1 MRSSTSLY
9 LSYCICFIV
18 FVPMSSRRLLT
29 TLSQQNK
36 ISALNVFKKSCYNKI
51 DFKINEN
58 ASVKSAVQRFSAFN
72 IGCLAVI
79 DDKDKVV
86 GVLSER
92 DYINKIAA
100 LEKDHTNAKIKEICT
115 YGPNIIIAKK
125 NDTLEQCMNK
135 MLFKDIRH
143 LLVIDENNEE
153 FVGMISIKDL
163 IKEIMKDKDDMITR
177 LTDFKIG
184 KGGFFGSE

>member
-1 MRSSTSLY
+1 MSNRRFLSTIISKN
-9 LSYCICFIV
+9 
-18 FVPMSSRRLLT
+18 
-29 TLSQQNK
+29 Q
-36 ISALNVFKKSCYNKI
+36 ISAMNVFKNSCYHKI
-51 DFKINEN
+51 DFKIDEN
-58 ASVKSAVQRFSAFN
+58 AYVNNAVQRFSAFN
-72 IGCLAVI
+72 IGCLAVT
-79 DDKDKVV
+79 DTNNRVV

-100 LEKDHTNAKIKEICT
+100 LGKDSSNTKIKDICT

-143 LLVIDENNEE
+143 LLIVDEKNEE
-153 FVGMISIKDL
+153 FIGMISIKDV
-163 IKEIMKDKDDMITR
+163 IKEIMKDKDDIITR

>member
-1 MRSSTSLY
+1 M
-9 LSYCICFIV
+9 
-18 FVPMSSRRLLT
+18 MSRRLLT
-29 TLSQQNK
+29 TLSKKNQV
-36 ISALNVFKKSCYNKI
+36 SALNVFKNSCYHKI

-58 ASVKSAVQRFSAFN
+58 ASVNSAVQRFSAFN
-72 IGCLAVI
+72 IGCLAVT

-100 LEKDHTNAKIKEICT
+100 LGKDHTNSKIKEICT

-125 NDTLEQCMNK
+125 NDSLEQCMNK

-143 LLVIDENNEE
+143 LLVVDENNDE

>member
-1 MRSSTSLY
+1 M
-9 LSYCICFIV
+9 
-18 FVPMSSRRLLT
+18 SRRLLST
-29 TLSQQNK
+29 TISKNNV
-36 ISALNVFKKSCYNKI
+36 SALNVFKGSCYHKI
-51 DFKINEN
+51 DFKINEDITVN
-58 ASVKSAVQRFSAFN
+58 QAIQRFSAFN
-72 IGCLAVI
+72 IGCLAVT
-79 DDKDKVV
+79 DATNKVV

-100 LEKDHTNAKIKEICT
+100 LGRDDSTVKIKEICT

-125 NDTLEQCMNK
+125 TDTIDQCMNK

-143 LLVIDENNEE
+143 LLIIDEKNEE

-163 IKEIMKDKDDMITR
+163 IKEVMKDKDNMITR
-177 LTDFKIG
+177 LTDFNIG